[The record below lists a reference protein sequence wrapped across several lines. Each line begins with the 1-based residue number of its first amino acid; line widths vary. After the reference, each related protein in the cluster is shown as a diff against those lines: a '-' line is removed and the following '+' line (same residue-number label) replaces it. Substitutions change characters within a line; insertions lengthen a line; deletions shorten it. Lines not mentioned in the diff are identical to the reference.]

1 MKYKDILVHVD
12 SSEQSV
18 ARLEI
23 AAKIAKQ
30 HEAHLTG
37 LYVVP
42 NLYIPPLQ
50 DMAQLPPEYIEQ
62 QTEAAEEEAKKA
74 ELSFYEVVKTAGVAH
89 EWRKDEGVPV
99 DVIRLH
105 SRYCDLLIL
114 GQRNPNS
121 TDYLGDIP
129 DGVIL
134 SVGRP
139 VLIIPYST
147 KVKNIGERVMVGW
160 DSSAQSA
167 RAIHDAIPLMSEAK
181 KVDIIAVNP
190 STGAGGSEGH
200 GDPPCADIS
209 LHLARHGIN
218 AEAQSITVSD
228 IGIADI
234 LLSRAADK
242 GVDLFVMGAYGHS
255 RWRELV
261 LGGVTA
267 HMLDHMTMPVLMAH

>member
-1 MKYKDILVHVD
+1 MAYKDILVHID
-12 SSEQSV
+12 SSEQSH
-18 ARLEI
+18 ARLEMAAQI
-23 AAKIAKQ
+23 AIQQK
-30 HEAHLTG
+30 AHLTG
-37 LYVVP
+37 LYVLP
-42 NLYIPPLQ
+42 NLYVPAFQ

-62 QTEAAEEEAKKA
+62 QTEIAEENAKKA
-74 ELSFYEVVKTAGVAH
+74 ELDFNDVVTKAGIAH

-105 SRYCDLLIL
+105 SKYSDLIIL
-114 GQRNPNS
+114 GQRNPNNTES
-121 TDYLGDIP
+121 FGDLP

-139 VLIIPYST
+139 VLIVPYAT
-147 KVKNIGERVMVGW
+147 NVTNIGERVMVGW
-160 DSSAQSA
+160 DASAQSA
-167 RAIHDAIPLMSEAK
+167 RAVHDAIPFMSEAK

-190 STGAGGSEGH
+190 NKRSGFSDGH
-200 GDPPCADIS
+200 GDTPCADIS

-218 AEAQSITVSD
+218 VEAQSITVDD

>member
-1 MKYKDILVHVD
+1 MQYKDILVHVD
-12 SSEQSV
+12 SFEKSQ

-23 AAKIAKQ
+23 AIQVAAQ
-30 HEAHLTG
+30 HDAHLTG

-62 QTEAAEEEAKKA
+62 QTELSDEDAKKA
-74 ELSFYEVVKTAGVAH
+74 ELNFYEIVKNADVTH
-89 EWRKDEGVPV
+89 EWRKAEGNPV
-99 DVIRLH
+99 DVIRLQ
-105 SRYCDLLIL
+105 SRYSDLLIL
-114 GQRNPNS
+114 GQRNPNAANQF
-121 TDYLGDIP
+121 GDLP
-129 DGVIL
+129 DGLIL
-134 SVGRP
+134 TIGRP
-139 VLIIPYST
+139 VLIVPYST
-147 KVKNIGERVMVGW
+147 DIRNIGTRVMVGW
-160 DSSAQSA
+160 DASAQAA
-167 RAIHDAIPLMSEAK
+167 RAVHDAIPLINDAG
-181 KVDIIAVNP
+181 KVDIIAINP
-190 STGAGGSEGH
+190 NDGDEH
-200 GDPPCADIS
+200 GETPCADIS
-209 LHLARHGIN
+209 LHLSRHGIN
-218 AEAQSITVSD
+218 VEAQSITVND

>member
-1 MKYKDILVHVD
+1 MQYKDILVHVD
-12 SSEQSV
+12 STKQSQ

-23 AAKIAKQ
+23 AVQIAAQ
-30 HEAHLTG
+30 HDAHLTG
-37 LYVVP
+37 LFVVP

-62 QTEAAEEEAKKA
+62 QTELADEEAKKA
-74 ELSFYEVVKTAGVAH
+74 ELNFYEIVKKTDVAH
-89 EWRKDEGVPV
+89 EWRKTEGIPV

-114 GQRNPNS
+114 GQRNPDAANQF
-121 TDYLGDIP
+121 GDLP
-129 DGVIL
+129 DGVVL
-134 SVGRP
+134 TVGRP

-147 KVKNIGERVMVGW
+147 NIRSIGSRVMVGW
-160 DSSAQSA
+160 DASAQAA
-167 RAIHDAIPLMSEAK
+167 RAVHDAIPLISDAEQ
-181 KVDIIAVNP
+181 VDIIAINP
-190 STGAGGSEGH
+190 NSGDEH
-200 GDPPCADIS
+200 GDTPCADIS

-218 AEAQSITVSD
+218 AEAQSIPVND

>member
-1 MKYKDILVHVD
+1 MPYKDILVHVD
-12 SSEQSV
+12 SSEQSR

-23 AAKIAKQ
+23 AVKIAEQ
-30 HEAHLTG
+30 QEAHLTG
-37 LYVVP
+37 LYILP
-42 NLYIPPLQ
+42 NLYIPALP

-62 QTEAAEEEAKKA
+62 QTEMNEEEARKA
-74 ELSFYEVVKTAGVAH
+74 ELIFYEVVKNTGVAH
-89 EWRKDEGVPV
+89 EWRKAEGAPV

-105 SRYCDLLIL
+105 ARYSDLLIL

-121 TDYLGDIP
+121 ADHFGDLP

-134 SVGRP
+134 TAGRP

-147 KVKNIGERVMVGW
+147 SIKNIGERIMVGW
-160 DSSAQSA
+160 DSSAQST
-167 RAIHDAIPLMSEAK
+167 RAVHDALPLMSGAK

-190 STGAGGSEGH
+190 ENHGGSSEDRGEQ
-200 GDPPCADIS
+200 PCADIS

-218 AEAQSITVSD
+218 VEAHSITVND

-242 GVDLFVMGAYGHS
+242 GIDLFVMGAYGHS

>member
-1 MKYKDILVHVD
+1 MQYKDILVHVD
-12 SSEQSV
+12 SFEQSQ

-23 AAKIAKQ
+23 ATQVAAQ
-30 HEAHLTG
+30 HDAHLTG

-62 QTEAAEEEAKKA
+62 QTELSDEDAKKA
-74 ELSFYEVVKTAGVAH
+74 ELIFYEIVKNADVDH
-89 EWRKDEGVPV
+89 KWRKAEGNPV
-99 DVIRLH
+99 DVIRLQ

-114 GQRNPNS
+114 GQRNPNAAIQF
-121 TDYLGDIP
+121 GDLP
-129 DGVIL
+129 DVLIL
-134 SVGRP
+134 TIGRP
-139 VLIIPYST
+139 VLIVPYST
-147 KVKNIGERVMVGW
+147 DIRNIGTRVMVGW
-160 DSSAQSA
+160 DASAQAA
-167 RAIHDAIPLMSEAK
+167 RAVHDAIPLINDAE
-181 KVDIIAVNP
+181 KVDIIEINP
-190 STGAGGSEGH
+190 NGGDEH
-200 GDPPCADIS
+200 GETPCADIS
-209 LHLARHGIN
+209 LHLSRHGIN
-218 AEAQSITVSD
+218 VEAQSITVND

>member
-1 MKYKDILVHVD
+1 MQYKDILVHVD
-12 SSEQSV
+12 SSEQSL

-23 AAKIAKQ
+23 AAKLAARY
-30 HEAHLTG
+30 EAHLTG
-37 LYVVP
+37 LYIVP
-42 NLYIPPLQ
+42 SLYIPPLQ

-62 QTEAAEEEAKKA
+62 QTEVAEEDAKKA
-74 ELSFYEVVKTAGVAH
+74 ELNFYEVVKNADVAH
-89 EWRKDEGVPV
+89 EWRKDEGAPV

-105 SRYCDLLIL
+105 SRYSDLIIL
-114 GQRNPNS
+114 GQRNPNAVE
-121 TDYLGDIP
+121 YFGDLP

-134 SVGRP
+134 TVGRP

-147 KVKNIGERVMVGW
+147 NVKDIGQRVMVGW
-160 DSSAQSA
+160 DASAQSA
-167 RAIHDAIPLMSEAK
+167 RAVHDAIPLMNNAT

-190 STGAGGSEGH
+190 ESGDDH
-200 GDPPCADIS
+200 GDTPCADIS

-218 AEAQSITVSD
+218 AEAQSITVND

-234 LLSRAADK
+234 LLSRASDK

-267 HMLDHMTMPVLMAH
+267 HMLEHMTMPVLMAH